1 MDTKALT
8 RVVTFIVIII
18 AILSLIGIAMFKES
32 PTILQGE
39 IESPQTKISGKLL
52 GRVEAFYVQEGEY
65 VDKGDTLVLINS
77 PETKALMQSASAMR
91 DIASYQNQK
100 VDAGARDQ
108 IIASLKEAWLAAKAQ
123 AELAYN
129 TNKRVERLYL
139 DSVVTL
145 QRRDEAYALFQSAQA
160 LEAAAKYQ
168 YEMALEGAQKEDK
181 ESAKAMVNAATG
193 DLMAVQALI
202 NDTYLTAPQ
211 EGEVGSIY
219 PSLGELVMPG
229 TPIMEIINTDSCYA
243 VFNIKE
249 DLIPHFKIGSNFN
262 GRVPALSNATILF
275 KVFYMSPLGS
285 FANWHSSRD
294 NGSYN
299 IVTFQIKA
307 SPVNDESNTK
317 NEIKDLRPGMSV
329 LVEL

>member
-8 RVVTFIVIII
+8 RVVTFTVMII
-18 AILSLIGIAMFKES
+18 AILSLIGVAMFKES

-129 TNKRVERLYL
+129 ITIIFNKLHISVYVTIAFTAMTYCFFFRWIRIHSVCYCFIQQQHHSLCNIPA
-139 DSVVTL
+139 DSPSQASL
-145 QRRDEAYALFQSAQA
+145 Q
-160 LEAAAKYQ
+160 
-168 YEMALEGAQKEDK
+168 
-181 ESAKAMVNAATG
+181 
-193 DLMAVQALI
+193 
-202 NDTYLTAPQ
+202 
-211 EGEVGSIY
+211 
-219 PSLGELVMPG
+219 LV
-229 TPIMEIINTDSCYA
+229 A
-243 VFNIKE
+243 
-249 DLIPHFKIGSNFN
+249 
-262 GRVPALSNATILF
+262 
-275 KVFYMSPLGS
+275 
-285 FANWHSSRD
+285 
-294 NGSYN
+294 
-299 IVTFQIKA
+299 
-307 SPVNDESNTK
+307 
-317 NEIKDLRPGMSV
+317 
-329 LVEL
+329 